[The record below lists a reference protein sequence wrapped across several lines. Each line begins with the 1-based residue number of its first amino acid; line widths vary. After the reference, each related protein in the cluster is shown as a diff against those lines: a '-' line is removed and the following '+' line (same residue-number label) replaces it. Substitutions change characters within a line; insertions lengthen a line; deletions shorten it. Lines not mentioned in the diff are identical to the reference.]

1 MNPSTASDL
10 RRNKRRRAMLLAA
23 SEVFAAFGFDQ
34 ANMQAIADSAGVTK
48 ATLYAHFDDKAQL
61 YRSVIDYWLEQLP
74 EPKLPTQARGE
85 LRNCLEIA
93 AHALLLQ
100 NQHAATRALTY
111 IALRSNQIEQKR
123 WRQRYL
129 PYQRYLENALSRS
142 PRCLAPKQAAI
153 EFLLLAVGSIDCS
166 NPVAV
171 SEARLA
177 AAVETCARAYA

>member
-1 MNPSTASDL
+1 MNPSTARDL

-23 SEVFAAFGFDQ
+23 SDVFAAFGFDL

-48 ATLYAHFDDKAQL
+48 ATLYAHFGDKAQL
-61 YRSVIDYWLEQLP
+61 YRAVVDYWLEQLP

-85 LRNCLEIA
+85 LRKCLEIA

-142 PRCLAPKQAAI
+142 ARCLAPKQAAI
-153 EFLLLAVGSIDCS
+153 EFLLLAVGSVDCS
-166 NPVAV
+166 NPMTVNESRV
-171 SEARLA
+171 R
-177 AAVETCARAYA
+177 AAVELFLQAYA